1 MSRDSTLRTFLVALL
16 LCLACSFLV
25 SATAV
30 GLRERQDRN
39 RADAVRRNILKAAFP
54 TELGDGTDFDAFF
67 QSRGVDDL
75 SSFFDSFVI
84 RQAIR
89 LKTGDVAEKPD
100 EYDQL
105 KASRR
110 PGTSSDL
117 DLSEL
122 RELDVA
128 GIKRR
133 EDVGWVYLVTA
144 KGQPGK
150 VETIILPIRG
160 YGLWSTLYGFLAIDS
175 DSLDRGPTQA
185 TVRGLTF
192 YQHGETPGLGGEV
205 DNPAWKTLWIGK
217 RIFDDEWQ
225 VLLSV
230 TKSAE
235 DASLH
240 DVDAL
245 SGATI
250 TSNGVSRMLDFWLG
264 SNGYGPYLK
273 RRASEH
279 ANPDRQPSPAAKGE
293 ADG

>member
-67 QSRGVDDL
+67 QSRGIDDL

-110 PGTSSDL
+110 
-117 DLSEL
+117 
-122 RELDVA
+122 
-128 GIKRR
+128 
-133 EDVGWVYLVTA
+133 
-144 KGQPGK
+144 
-150 VETIILPIRG
+150 
-160 YGLWSTLYGFLAIDS
+160 
-175 DSLDRGPTQA
+175 
-185 TVRGLTF
+185 
-192 YQHGETPGLGGEV
+192 
-205 DNPAWKTLWIGK
+205 
-217 RIFDDEWQ
+217 
-225 VLLSV
+225 
-230 TKSAE
+230 
-235 DASLH
+235 
-240 DVDAL
+240 
-245 SGATI
+245 
-250 TSNGVSRMLDFWLG
+250 
-264 SNGYGPYLK
+264 
-273 RRASEH
+273 
-279 ANPDRQPSPAAKGE
+279 
-293 ADG
+293 